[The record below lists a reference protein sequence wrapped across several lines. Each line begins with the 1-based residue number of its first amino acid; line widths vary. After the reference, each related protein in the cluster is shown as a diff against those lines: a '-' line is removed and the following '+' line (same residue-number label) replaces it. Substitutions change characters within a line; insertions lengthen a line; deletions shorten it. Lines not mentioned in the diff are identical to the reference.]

1 MASSSILPNLF
12 LMISCLLPCVC
23 FSTDT
28 LKQGQSLNSTLTI
41 VSANGVFELGF
52 FSRGQPQKIY
62 LGIWYKKIPTQT
74 VVWTANRE
82 YPIRSLS
89 CSLSIN
95 REGNLVISDGRGVS
109 LSFTTI
115 AHTNS
120 NTSATLLNSGNLIL
134 RDNMGNT
141 NSDVYMWQSF
151 DYPTDTLL
159 PGMKLGYNTSTGHVM
174 SLTSWTTSEDPSP
187 GVFSLS
193 LNSVSELVLNNT
205 KVAGPKGYWNREVSS
220 FFIDFR
226 PSDIFE
232 FVYFDDQY
240 SKYLSYR
247 LYNMS
252 ISSRLVVDSSGKVKQ
267 FIMMPEG
274 WSLFWEQPR
283 PSCQV
288 YALCGSYS
296 SCNDKLI
303 PNCNC
308 LRGFQPN
315 SLREWRQ
322 QVWSAG
328 CVRNAPL
335 QCGSK
340 DRSLPIKNVKLPVN
354 PTFVDASNADQCE
367 LECLKNCSCNAYA
380 YSISRGCSL
389 WKGDLVGVEQ
399 LESGGYDLFLRVA
412 AAELEKIN
420 GDSRNNT
427 TSSLS
432 GTSDTRE
439 KVLIIALPIFSSV
452 LIFGFFMYCL
462 WRKKLKQRGKREIG
476 LDLLSFDFSTKTNAV
491 NGELSDKNKNA
502 SGEKWEA
509 ELPFFN
515 FSSIS
520 TATDNFSDANK
531 LGQGGFGLVYK
542 GKLLNGQEVAIKR
555 LSRGS
560 KQGLEELKNEATLIA
575 KLQHRNLVRLLGCC
589 IEDEE
594 KILIYEYMP
603 NKSLDFFIFDHR
615 NKTILDWEK
624 RIFIIE
630 GIAQGLLYLHQH
642 SRLRII
648 HRDLKASNILLDNQ
662 MKAKISDFGMAR
674 IFGGN
679 ELQGNTGRVVG
690 TYGYMS
696 PEYVMEG
703 LFSIKSDVFSFG
715 VLLIEILS
723 SKRNTGYHIADSL
736 TLLEH
741 AWKLWNNQRGHEL
754 IDSTLLDPSSVL
766 KALRCVN
773 VALLCVQELA
783 CDRPTMSEVVTML
796 SNEETTLPSP
806 KQPAFCTRSSIEK
819 SSSLNKLAVP
829 STNYVT
835 ITSINGR

>member
-28 LKQGQSLNSTLTI
+28 LKQGQSLNSNLTI

-52 FSRGQPQKIY
+52 FSRGQSQNIY

-74 VVWTANRE
+74 VVWTANRD
-82 YPIRSLS
+82 YPIRSPS

-95 REGNLVISDGRGVS
+95 REGNLVISDGRGVT

-115 AHTNS
+115 DHTNS

-240 SKYLSYR
+240 SKYLTYR
-247 LYNMS
+247 VYNMS

-267 FIMMPEG
+267 FIMIPEG
-274 WSLFWEQPR
+274 WWGLFWEQPR

-354 PTFVDASNADQCE
+354 PTFVDASNADRCE

-420 GDSRNNT
+420 G
-427 TSSLS
+427 
-432 GTSDTRE
+432 
-439 KVLIIALPIFSSV
+439 
-452 LIFGFFMYCL
+452 
-462 WRKKLKQRGKREIG
+462 GKREIG

-542 GKLLNGQEVAIKR
+542 GKLRNGQEVAIKR

-723 SKRNTGYHIADSL
+723 SKRNTGYHFTDSL
-736 TLLEH
+736 SLLEH

-754 IDSTLLDPSSVL
+754 IDPTLLDPSTVL

-819 SSSLNKLAVP
+819 SSSLNKLAVS

>member
-1 MASSSILPNLF
+1 M
-12 LMISCLLPCVC
+12 
-23 FSTDT
+23 
-28 LKQGQSLNSTLTI
+28 

-52 FSRGQPQKIY
+52 FSPGRSQNIY
-62 LGIWYKKIPTQT
+62 LGIWYKRIPTQT

-82 YPIRSLS
+82 YPIKSLS

-95 REGNLVISDGRGVS
+95 TEGNLVISDGRGVS
-109 LSFTTI
+109 LSFTSI
-115 AHTNS
+115 AHTSS
-120 NTSATLLNSGNLIL
+120 NTSATLLNSGNFIL
-134 RDNMGNT
+134 RDNNDNNNNNNNNNNMGN
-141 NSDVYMWQSF
+141 NSSDVFMWQSF

-159 PGMKLGYNTSTGHVM
+159 PDMKLGYNTSTGHVM

-232 FVYFDDQY
+232 FFYFDDHY

-247 LYNMS
+247 VYNMS
-252 ISSRLVVDSSGKVKQ
+252 SIYSRLVVDSSGKVKQ
-267 FIMMPEG
+267 FIMVPEG
-274 WSLFWEQPR
+274 WNLFWEQPR

-296 SCNDKLI
+296 SCNDKLSS
-303 PNCNC
+303 NCNC

-322 QVWSAG
+322 KVWSAG

-340 DRSLPIKNVKLPVN
+340 DRYLPIKNVKLPMN
-354 PTFVDASNADQCE
+354 PTFVEASNADRCE
-367 LECLKNCSCNAYA
+367 LECLKNCSCYAFA

-399 LESGGYDLFLRVA
+399 LESGGDDLFLRLA
-412 AAELEKIN
+412 GSELEKIN
-420 GDSRNNT
+420 GDSRNSM
-427 TSSLS
+427 TSSLPGS
-432 GTSDTRE
+432 RDTRE
-439 KVLIIALPIFSSV
+439 KLLIIALPIFLSV
-452 LIFGFFMYCL
+452 LIFGFVTYCI

-491 NGELSDKNKNA
+491 NGELSDKNKDA
-502 SGEKWEA
+502 SGGKWEA
-509 ELPFFN
+509 ELPFFS

-542 GKLLNGQEVAIKR
+542 GKLQNGQEVAIKR

-594 KILIYEYMP
+594 KILIYEFMP

-662 MKAKISDFGMAR
+662 MNAKISDFGMAI

-696 PEYVMEG
+696 PEYVIKG

-715 VLLIEILS
+715 VLLMEILS
-723 SKRNTGYHIADSL
+723 SKRNTAYHFADSL

-741 AWKLWNNQRGHEL
+741 AWNLWNNQRGHEL
-754 IDSTLLDPSSVL
+754 IDPILLDPPKVL

-783 CDRPTMSEVVTML
+783 SDRPTMSDVVTML

-806 KQPAFCTRSSIEK
+806 KQPAFCARTSIEK
-819 SSSLNKLAVP
+819 PSSLNKLAVS

-835 ITSINGR
+835 ITSMDGR